1 MSFKEFKNKRLKKDP
16 ELNRLYQELGEL
28 RELNYIVGG
37 RIKEA
42 REKAGLTQKELAKKM
57 GTLQPSIARAEN
69 GSVSLSQSFLFRV
82 AKALGTQLV
91 SPTFASIEAIVSPYT
106 MSNLSVII
114 DESEQVVTDQNIK
127 NTKTIN
133 KEVNI

>member
-1 MSFKEFKNKRLKKDP
+1 MSFKEFKKKRLKEDP
-16 ELNRLYQELGEL
+16 ELNRLYQEFGEL
-28 RELNYIVGG
+28 RELNYIVGA

-42 REKAGLTQKELAKKM
+42 RKKTGLTQKELAKKM

-69 GSVSLSQSFLFRV
+69 GSVSLSQSFLFRA
-82 AKALGTQLV
+82 AKALNTELV
-91 SPTFASIEAIVSPYT
+91 PPTFTSIETVVSPYT
-106 MSNLSVII
+106 MSDLVVGGL
-114 DESEQVVTDQNIK
+114 DQVVTDQSVK

>member
-1 MSFKEFKNKRLKKDP
+1 MSFEEFKKKQLEEDP

-28 RELNYIVGG
+28 RELNYIVGA

-42 REKAGLTQKELAKKM
+42 REKEGLTQKELAKKM

-69 GSVSLSQSFLFRV
+69 GSVSLSQSFLFR
-82 AKALGTQLV
+82 AARALNTELV
-91 SPTFASIEAIVSPYT
+91 PPTFASIETVVSPYT
-106 MSNLSVII
+106 MSDLVVGGF
-114 DESEQVVTDQNIK
+114 DRVVTDQSVK